1 MAIRGLKIGTG
12 FRDCKPIQEGL
23 KIGAALGI
31 SNQGRDCKLGQ
42 DGFQIGVKITSRG
55 RN

>member
-1 MAIRGLKIGTG
+1 MTG
-12 FRDCKPIQEGL
+12 FRDCKPIQERL

-42 DGFQIGVKITSRG
+42 DGFQIGVQITSRG